1 MAEILLFHH
10 VQGLTPGVH
19 AFADRLRQ
27 AGHTVHVPDLFDGRH
42 FDDIPSGLAHVQE
55 LGFGT
60 VIERGA
66 AVARQ
71 LPEKLVYAGFSMGVL
86 PAQML
91 AQTRPGATGAL
102 LMESCVPVS
111 EFGGSWPGAV
121 PVQVHGMDDDW
132 SFVGE
137 GDIEAARALV
147 AEAPD
152 GELFLYPGDR
162 HLFADPSLPTFD
174 PEAAALLTERVLAFL
189 ERVG

>member
-1 MAEILLFHH
+1 MAEVLLFHH
-10 VQGLTPGVH
+10 VHGLTSGVEE
-19 AFADRLRQ
+19 FGERLRQ
-27 AGHTVHVPDLFDGRH
+27 AGHVVHVPDLFEGRR
-42 FDDIPSGLAHVQE
+42 FDDIPSGLAHVE
-55 LGFGT
+55 DIGFGT

-66 AVARQ
+66 AVAQ
-71 LPEKLVYAGFSMGVL
+71 PLPEGLVYAGFSMGVL

-91 AQTRPGATGAL
+91 AQTRAGARGAL
-102 LMESCVPVS
+102 LLESCVPVS
-111 EFGGSWPGAV
+111 EFGETWPAAV

-147 AEAPD
+147 AEAAD

-162 HLFADPSLPTFD
+162 HLFADPSLPTYD

>member
-1 MAEILLFHH
+1 
-10 VQGLTPGVH
+10 
-19 AFADRLRQ
+19 
-27 AGHTVHVPDLFDGRH
+27 VHVPDLFEGRH
-42 FDDIPSGLAHVQE
+42 FDDIPSGLAHVE
-55 LGFGT
+55 EIGFGT

-66 AVARQ
+66 AVAQ
-71 LPEKLVYAGFSMGVL
+71 ELPQGLVYAGFSLGVL

-91 AQTRPGATGAL
+91 AQTRPGAKGAL

-111 EFGGSWPGAV
+111 EFGGSWPEAV

-162 HLFADPSLPTFD
+162 HLFADPSLTSYEPD
-174 PEAAALLTERVLAFL
+174 AAALLTERVLAFL

>member
-1 MAEILLFHH
+1 MAEVLLFHH
-10 VQGLTPGVH
+10 VHGLTSGVEEFAAGLREAGHLVH
-19 AFADRLRQ
+19 A
-27 AGHTVHVPDLFDGRH
+27 PDLFEGRT

-66 AVARQ
+66 AVAQQ
-71 LPEKLVYAGFSMGVL
+71 LPERLVYAGFSMGVL

-91 AQTRPGATGAL
+91 AQTRAGATGAL
-102 LMESCVPVS
+102 LMESCVPVP
-111 EFGGSWPGAV
+111 EFGPRWPEAV

-147 AEAPD
+147 DEASD

-162 HLFADPSLPTFD
+162 HLFADPSLPTYD

-189 ERVG
+189 QRVG